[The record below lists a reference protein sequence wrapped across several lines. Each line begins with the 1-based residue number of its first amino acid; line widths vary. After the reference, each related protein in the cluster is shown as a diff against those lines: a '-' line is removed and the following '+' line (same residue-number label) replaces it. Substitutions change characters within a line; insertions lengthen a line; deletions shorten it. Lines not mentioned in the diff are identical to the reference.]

1 MNQFF
6 TSESVTCGHPDKVC
20 DQIADRILDEMLMQ
34 DPESR
39 SACEVTCATDQ
50 VHIFGEVTTA
60 AKVDYEAVARNVIA
74 EIGYTAPGRGF
85 DADSCRITV
94 DLHEQSPDIAMG
106 ITRRGKSEELNSG
119 AGDQGMMF
127 GSACRETETLMP
139 LPIEL
144 AHGLVKRL
152 EQVRRTRELPY
163 LLPDGKAQVT
173 VEYEDER
180 PKRVSAV
187 ILSAQ
192 HREDVDI
199 ETIRTDIRQ
208 HVIVP
213 AIPKALLDEDTQ
225 IFINPTGRFVV
236 GGPAGDSGLTGR
248 KLIVDTY
255 GGYAR
260 HGGGSFSGKDPT
272 KVDRSGAYMA
282 RYIAKNIVAAGLA
295 EKCEVQLGYSI
306 GLSEPISVRIDTFGT
321 EKVASS
327 ALYETVRKQV
337 DLRPAAVIQK
347 FGLTR
352 PIYATVSCYGHFGNH
367 AAAMPWEQTDLAE
380 YLKRTFNRT
389 GEQEIFT
396 KSDDL
401 CLI

>member
-20 DQIADRILDEMLMQ
+20 DQIADRILDEMLRQ
-34 DPESR
+34 DPETR

-60 AKVDYEAVARNVIA
+60 ARIDYEAVARKVIT

-85 DADSCRITV
+85 DAESCRVTV

-106 ITRRGKSEELNSG
+106 ITRRRKDEELSSG

-127 GSACRETETLMP
+127 GFACRETESLMP

-152 EQVRRTRELPY
+152 ERVRRIQELPY

-173 VEYEDER
+173 VEYECGR
-180 PKRVSAV
+180 PKRVSTV
-187 ILSAQ
+187 VVSAQ
-192 HREDVDI
+192 HCEDVDI
-199 ETIRTDIRQ
+199 ETIREDVRQ

-213 AIPKALLDEDTQ
+213 TIPKELLDEDTH
-225 IFINPTGRFVV
+225 IYINPTGRFVV

-295 EKCEVQLGYSI
+295 DRCEVQLGYSI
-306 GLSEPISVRIDTFGT
+306 GLAEPVSVRIDTFGV
-321 EKVASS
+321 EKMVRSY
-327 ALYETVRKQV
+327 LYDTVRRQV
-337 DLRPAAVIQK
+337 DMRPAAIIRK

-352 PIYATVSCYGHFGNH
+352 PVYASVSCYGHFGSN
-367 AAAMPWEQTDLAE
+367 AATMPWEQTDLAE
-380 YLKRTFNRT
+380 YL
-389 GEQEIFT
+389 EEI
-396 KSDDL
+396 L
-401 CLI
+401 N